1 MRDFIEHILLRVYL
15 TMDPVSLCW
24 VNVLYFGLT
33 KLVHLGLARSGF
45 RVILVLY
52 YVFLGLKRK
61 RLCIDVTCNPYP
73 REEKREE
80 RQIQMRVLFVV
91 DVSTSQLRILFC
103 TLCWFGLETKIF
115 WPIQSPC
122 ETFWSYVSEKK
133 KSKNK
138 IIYMQKNRKILKIE
152 NNI

>member
-15 TMDPVSLCW
+15 TMDTVSLCW

-33 KLVHLGLARSGF
+33 KSVHLVWARSGF
-45 RVILVLY
+45 RVILILY
-52 YVFLGLKRK
+52 QIFLKLKRK
-61 RLCIDVTCNPYP
+61 RLYIDVTCNPYP

-80 RQIQMRVLFVV
+80 KRIQMRVLFVV

-103 TLCWFGLETKIF
+103 TLCRFGLETKIF

-122 ETFWSYVSEKK
+122 ETFWSCVSKK

-138 IIYMQKNRKILKIE
+138 IK
-152 NNI
+152 